1 MLGKRI
7 DNLNCL
13 ECSEEEVY
21 MDVKEEPGVYKIGAY
36 CESCNHD
43 YGVLHRV
50 SRSETEK
57 MDEIYEL
64 GEESITDILEQR

>member
-1 MLGKRI
+1 
-7 DNLNCL
+7 
-13 ECSEEEVY
+13 